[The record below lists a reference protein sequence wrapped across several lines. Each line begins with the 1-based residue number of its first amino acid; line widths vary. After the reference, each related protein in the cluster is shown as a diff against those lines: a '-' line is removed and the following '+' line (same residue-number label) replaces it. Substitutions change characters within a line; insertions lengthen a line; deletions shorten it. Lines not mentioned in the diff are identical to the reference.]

1 MSDPVIDLG
10 ELRHGAEP
18 EERLPRPPRAAGR
31 PLRGALVLLLLLAT
45 LVSATPLAR
54 REVVSLP
61 AALGSEALIAGDLYL
76 VVEPTGADGSQRRLD
91 AYRLPG
97 GERIWQAPLPVPGR
111 YWGMSLRDGMLLIAG
126 YEVTEGDPPG
136 TVTIALDP
144 ATGQFRWQQP
154 GSPLPVKGGGLL
166 LETSDAEQGGTLRV
180 VDSCCGR
187 VRWRADTPAGQL
199 TFRSTEAG
207 VDRLVHSTA
216 DGQVVVRDAATGAV
230 LAEADLWNPAG
241 RREVSVPTDGLEMGV
256 QVVGDLLLTLGGW
269 PMTVTAYGLDRL
281 DRRWRTELDGAAYSS
296 ECGPV
301 LCFQGRSGDLQALDP
316 ATGRR
321 LWTGA
326 GWIVWSTGAGLMA
339 GVGNDSG
346 ADRLVVLDPV
356 TGAVRG
362 QLGRWE
368 VVPPSVAGGPF
379 IGVRPR
385 PGGGLLV
392 AELDLVAGAARPLDV
407 LPEASGN
414 CQSIGYQLA
423 CRKPAGGFGLWR
435 LKP

>member
-1 MSDPVIDLG
+1 MSDRVIDLG

-18 EERLPRPPRAAGR
+18 EEPLPRPPRAAGR

-45 LVSATPLAR
+45 LVSGVPLPR
-54 REVVSLP
+54 REVLSLP

-76 VVEPTGADGSQRRLD
+76 VVEPTGSDGSQRRLD

-97 GERIWQAPLPVPGR
+97 GERIWQVPLPVRGR
-111 YWGMSLRDGMLLIAG
+111 YWGMSLRDGMLLVAG
-126 YEVTEGDPPG
+126 YEATEGDPPG

-144 ATGQFRWQQP
+144 ATGESRWQQP
-154 GSPLPVKGGGLL
+154 GSPLPVSGGGLL
-166 LETSDAEQGGTLRV
+166 LETGDVERGGTLRV

-187 VRWRADTPAGQL
+187 VRWRADTPTGYL
-199 TFRSTEAG
+199 TFRFNGSG

-216 DGQVVVRDAATGAV
+216 DGRVVVRDASTGVV
-230 LAEADLWNPAG
+230 LAEADLWNSADG
-241 RREVSVPTDGLEMGV
+241 REPTEGLEMGA
-256 QVVGDLLLTLGGW
+256 QVVGDLLVTLGGGST
-269 PMTVTAYGLDRL
+269 TVTAYGLDRL

-301 LCFQGRSGDLQALDP
+301 LCFQGRSGDLRAVDP
-316 ATGRR
+316 ATGRQ

-326 GWIVWSTGAGLMA
+326 GWIAISTGAGLVVA
-339 GVGNDSG
+339 VGNDSR
-346 ADRLVVLDPV
+346 AELAVLDPV

-362 QLGRWE
+362 QLGRWDL
-368 VVPPSVAGGPF
+368 VTPADAGGPI

-392 AELDLVAGAARPLDV
+392 AELDLAAGAARPLDV
-407 LPEASGN
+407 LPDASGN